1 MQLFIFGIR
10 CWGNYSLIQ
19 FGELC
24 YKKDKKMSKKTLVIG
39 ASTDP
44 SRYAFLAAN
53 SLLRHQ
59 HKIELLGRNEGK
71 IGENE
76 IKTGKPALKNIDTV
90 TMYVNPKHQAEYY
103 DYVLGLKPRRVIFN
117 PGAEN
122 TEFEDLLTK
131 NNIEP
136 IEACTL
142 VMLSTGQY

>member
-1 MQLFIFGIR
+1 MNLCLR
-10 CWGNYSLIQ
+10 ALVAKLIKSKQ
-19 FGELC
+19 
-24 YKKDKKMSKKTLVIG
+24 MAKKTLIIG

-53 SLLRHQ
+53 SLLKHQ
-59 HKIELLGRNEGK
+59 HKIELLGRDEGV

-76 IKTGKPALKNIDTV
+76 IKTGKPKLKNIDTV
-90 TMYVNPKHQAEYY
+90 TMYVGPKNQAEYY
-103 DYVLGLKPRRVIFN
+103 DYVLALKPRRVIFN
-117 PGAEN
+117 PGTEN
-122 TEFEDLLTK
+122 TEFEELLTK

>member
-1 MQLFIFGIR
+1 
-10 CWGNYSLIQ
+10 
-19 FGELC
+19 
-24 YKKDKKMSKKTLVIG
+24 MSKKTLVIG

-53 SLLRHQ
+53 SLLKYK

-71 IGENE
+71 IGEHE
-76 IKTGKPALKNIDTV
+76 IRTGKPALKNIDTV

-122 TEFEDLLTK
+122 AEFEELLTK

>member
-1 MQLFIFGIR
+1 M
-10 CWGNYSLIQ
+10 N
-19 FGELC
+19 
-24 YKKDKKMSKKTLVIG
+24 KKTLVIG

-53 SLLRHQ
+53 SLLKHQ
-59 HKIELLGRNEGK
+59 HSIELLGRTEGE

-76 IKTGKPALKNIDTV
+76 IKVGKPALEDIDTV

-103 DYVLGLKPRRVIFN
+103 DYVLDLKPRRVIFN

-122 TEFEDLLTK
+122 AEFEALLSK
-131 NNIEP
+131 NDIEP

>member
-1 MQLFIFGIR
+1 MI
-10 CWGNYSLIQ
+10 
-19 FGELC
+19 
-24 YKKDKKMSKKTLVIG
+24 KKTLVIG

-44 SRYAFLAAN
+44 SRYSFLAAK

-76 IKTGKPALKNIDTV
+76 IKTGKPSLEDIDTI
-90 TMYVNPKHQAEYY
+90 TLYLNPKHQAEYY
-103 DYVLGLKPRRVIFN
+103 DYLLGLKPRRVIFN
-117 PGAEN
+117 PGTEN
-122 TEFEDLLTK
+122 TEFEELLSQ
-131 NNIEP
+131 NNIES